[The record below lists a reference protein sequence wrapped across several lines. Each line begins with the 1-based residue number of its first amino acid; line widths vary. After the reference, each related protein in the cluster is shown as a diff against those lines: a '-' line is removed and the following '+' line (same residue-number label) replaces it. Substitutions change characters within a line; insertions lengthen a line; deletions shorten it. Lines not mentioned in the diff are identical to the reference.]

1 MDDSDLDDRLNRIE
15 RRQKL
20 VLALLVIPYLVV
32 IADGIGVYVAA
43 VLYLLLALVV
53 FTVVGINRRNRRTT
67 TGEESEI
74 GP

>member
-1 MDDSDLDDRLNRIE
+1 MDDSDLDDRLGRIE

-20 VLALLVIPYLVV
+20 ILALLVIPYLVV
-32 IADGIGVYVAA
+32 FADVIGVYVAA

-53 FTVVGINRRNRRTT
+53 AAVVVIDRRNRRTT
-67 TGEESEI
+67 TGGETEA